1 MVERILIRPATEPDI
16 AALPDI
22 ERRAAS
28 IFSPEYLPCN
38 LADVVIST
46 EHHLQAQRCGLLLVA
61 LADGIRPVG
70 FAHTVLHGDC
80 LHLLEMDVDP
90 DYHRQGIGTALLNG
104 VRDLALQ
111 LGCNSV
117 TLTTYRDVP
126 WNAPWYTR
134 MGFSEFADEDMPS
147 FLNSIIE
154 KEVGMGLDRSKRAAM
169 RWLLNRDAADPDE
182 NTTGKEKQSRGS
194 GK

>member
-1 MVERILIRPATEPDI
+1 MVERILIRPATESDI
-16 AALPDI
+16 AALPGI

-38 LADVVIST
+38 LADVVISP
-46 EHHLQAQRCGLLLVA
+46 EHHLEAQRCGLLLVA

-80 LHLLEMDVDP
+80 LHLLEIDVDP
-90 DYHRQGIGTALLNG
+90 DWQKQGIGSALLNG

-126 WNAPWYTR
+126 WNAPWYAK
-134 MGFSEFADEDMPS
+134 MGFNEIDEAEMPA
-147 FLNSIIE
+147 FLRVILE
-154 KEVGMGLDRSKRAAM
+154 KEVMMGLDRNKRVAM
-169 RWLLNRDAADPDE
+169 RRLLKPNDA
-182 NTTGKEKQSRGS
+182 GS
-194 GK
+194 VKNAAGEIGDR